1 MTTLS
6 LPVSERDHAQGPAD
20 APVTL
25 VEYGD
30 YQCPYCAKAHPIVK
44 QLQANL
50 GDQLRFVFRNFPLTR
65 IHPDAL
71 RAAVAAE
78 SVADLAGPEAYWA
91 MHDLIFEHQRDSA
104 DALRAP
110 QLLANAAEAGA
121 DASQV
126 AGQLESEVLTTR
138 VRDDFMGGVHS
149 GVNGTPTFFINGTR
163 FDGDWRD
170 AEEFTRALKEAAGE
184 ALVGTSGRSLS
195 WGRNA

>member
-6 LPVSERDHAQGPAD
+6 LPVSERDHAQGPAY

-78 SVADLAGPEAYWA
+78 SVAELAGPVAA
-91 MHDLIFEHQRDSA
+91 AVGCSSSA
-104 DALRAP
+104 SEPPPQPPTTTPRARARRSFCCMRVRGRRASTRGSFP
-110 QLLANAAEAGA
+110 ILPSAIVSMPSTSNTATANA
-121 DASQV
+121 S
-126 AGQLESEVLTTR
+126 
-138 VRDDFMGGVHS
+138 
-149 GVNGTPTFFINGTR
+149 PC
-163 FDGDWRD
+163 
-170 AEEFTRALKEAAGE
+170 
-184 ALVGTSGRSLS
+184 
-195 WGRNA
+195 